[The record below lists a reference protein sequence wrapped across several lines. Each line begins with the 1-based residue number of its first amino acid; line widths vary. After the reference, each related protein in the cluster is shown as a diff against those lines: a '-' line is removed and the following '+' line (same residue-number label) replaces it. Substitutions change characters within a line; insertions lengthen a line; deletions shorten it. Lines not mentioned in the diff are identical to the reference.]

1 MKCTLEK
8 RGVCVE
14 INVKEARSRFS
25 ELIDKVEN
33 GNEIVINRRG
43 KKVARLV
50 PLEIEKKLPSLKE
63 FRASIKLKGKILSE
77 VVSDDRKE
85 GRY

>member
-1 MKCTLEK
+1 M
-8 RGVCVE
+8 E
-14 INVKEARSRFS
+14 INVKDARSRLS

-50 PLEIEKKLPSLKE
+50 PLKIEKKLPSLKE

-77 VVSDDRKE
+77 VVLDDRRE